1 MVAETKRKWPLRDAE
16 VVAIQLIAGALADS
30 CERIEVGGS
39 IRRRCAQ
46 VGDIEIVCVSKDAA
60 PLQQSLFEDAPRPWA
75 LDARVREL
83 MDEGLLELRPNKNGV
98 TTFGEKNKLLIHR
111 PTGIGVDIFSTEPR
125 YWGMTL
131 FIRTG
136 PKAWNVR
143 AMAHFKNKGME
154 GHAYGGVTDVDG
166 RELDCPEEHDVF
178 LALGWSWVYP
188 EDRR

>member
-1 MVAETKRKWPLRDAE
+1 
-16 VVAIQLIAGALADS
+16 
-30 CERIEVGGS
+30 
-39 IRRRCAQ
+39 
-46 VGDIEIVCVSKDAA
+46 
-60 PLQQSLFEDAPRPWA
+60 
-75 LDARVREL
+75 
-83 MDEGLLELRPNKNGV
+83 
-98 TTFGEKNKLLIHR
+98 
-111 PTGIGVDIFSTEPR
+111 
-125 YWGMTL
+125 MTL